1 MRVVYR
7 VLAFIIAVEVAIQ
20 AAVMVFA
27 IAGLGI
33 WVQDGGVLDKAT
45 MESEEPAFPEGI
57 GFFLH
62 AMNGMYLIPL
72 LALLLLIASFFAK
85 VHRGVAYALLVLGLV
100 VLQIFLGI
108 FGHEAAFF
116 GLLHGLNA
124 LLLFA
129 IAFRAGIRAG
139 RPESEP
145 SMTEQH
151 APA

>member
-7 VLAFIIAVEVAIQ
+7 VLAFIIAIEVAIQ

-33 WVQDGGVLDKAT
+33 WVQEGGVLDKAT
-45 MESEEPAFPEGI
+45 MESDEPAFPEGI

-72 LALLLLIASFFAK
+72 LALLLLISSFFAK
-85 VHRGVAYALLVLGLV
+85 VHRGVVYALIVLALVA
-100 VLQIFLGI
+100 LQIFLGI
-108 FGHEAAFF
+108 FGHEAAIF

-124 LLLFA
+124 LLLFSV
-129 IAFRAGIRAG
+129 AFRTGLRAS
-139 RPESEP
+139 RPDIER
-145 SMTEQH
+145 SMTEEH
-151 APA
+151 ATA

>member
-20 AAVMVFA
+20 ASVMVFA
-27 IAGLGI
+27 VAGLGI

>member
-27 IAGLGI
+27 VAGLGI

-45 MESEEPAFPEGI
+45 MESDESAFPEAI

-72 LALLLLIASFFAK
+72 LALLLLIFSFFAK
-85 VHRGVAYALLVLGLV
+85 VHRGVVYALIVLGLV
-100 VLQIFLGI
+100 LLQIFLGI
-108 FGHEAAFF
+108 FGHEAAIF

-124 LLLFA
+124 LLLFSV
-129 IAFRAGIRAG
+129 AFRAGIRAG
-139 RPESEP
+139 RPGVEP
-145 SMTEQH
+145 SMTGQH
-151 APA
+151 AAA